1 MFGQNIN
8 ITIYLIDLFKHCY
21 HPGIKCK
28 IKLDVLSVINVE
40 IHVDK
45 NVIALF

>member
-28 IKLDVLSVINVE
+28 IKSDNVHGE
-40 IHVDK
+40 K
-45 NVIALF
+45 EKGEM